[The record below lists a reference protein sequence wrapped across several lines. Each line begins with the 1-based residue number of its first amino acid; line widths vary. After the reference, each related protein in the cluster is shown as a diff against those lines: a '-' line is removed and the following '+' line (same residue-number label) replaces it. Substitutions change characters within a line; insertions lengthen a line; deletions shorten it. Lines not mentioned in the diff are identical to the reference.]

1 MKLTLKDLKQN
12 THTVE
17 NLELT
22 DTVQSL
28 AEKAKQAFNFPDG
41 VKLIYSGKIMEHDKL
56 LVDYFK
62 DNSTNS
68 FVVCMPEKPKP
79 AVSNTPVV
87 NTPVTNTPV
96 TNTPVVNTP
105 VPVVNT
111 YTDEQIRAFLLVFTQ
126 FMRMNPD
133 VFHIFCTNP
142 NQFQSFILGNTFM
155 TTILRPILQTSTQV
169 VNAIQTGQ
177 DIHIPIPV
185 VSNITT
191 NTNTNTSSEEESEE
205 SEEIETVPENQNLF
219 TTQNEFSAEDNMNI
233 QELVMLGFPEN
244 VATQAYLMSG
254 KNKAVAA
261 SLLFDI

>member
-56 LVDYFK
+56 LADYFK

-79 AVSNTPVV
+79 AASNTPVT
-87 NTPVTNTPV
+87 NTLVTNTPV
-96 TNTPVVNTP
+96 TNTPVP
-105 VPVVNT
+105 VENT